1 MNLFKTYK
9 SCQSEPVGDLS
20 KRLTL
25 RNAQYDNF
33 ISKAF
38 ITACILLLCNL
49 RASHA
54 QTTPIPTRG
63 RLEIIKDSRVDS
75 LIAHRYTSGKGGKRA
90 TNSNYISAYGYRV
103 QFYSGPNR
111 KEAFSAQ
118 NRLLQM
124 HPELRTYINYK
135 EPNFKVK
142 AGDFRSRLEASKLI
156 QDLKGI
162 FSSLFIISEKIN
174 PPKLADPN
182 TTPQ

>member
-9 SCQSEPVGDLS
+9 SCQFEPVENLS
-20 KRLTL
+20 KRLML
-25 RNAQYDNF
+25 QQAQHDTFTY
-33 ISKAF
+33 KAF
-38 ITACILLLCNL
+38 IIACLLLFFNL
-49 RASHA
+49 QATHA
-54 QTTPIPTRG
+54 QTAPTRG
-63 RLEIIKDSRVDS
+63 RLEIIKDSRIDS
-75 LIAHRYTSGKGGKRA
+75 LIAHRYTVGKSGPRA
-90 TNSNYISAYGYRV
+90 TVNSNYISAYGYRV
-103 QFYSGPNR
+103 QFFNGPNR
-111 KEAFSAQ
+111 KEAFNAQ

-174 PPKLADPN
+174 PPKLADSN
-182 TTPQ
+182 TNPQ

>member
-1 MNLFKTYK
+1 MYK
-9 SCQSEPVGDLS
+9 INKVRFCKSL
-20 KRLTL
+20 L
-25 RNAQYDNF
+25 
-33 ISKAF
+33 KAVL
-38 ITACILLLCNL
+38 TACVLILLNL
-49 RASHA
+49 YTHA
-54 QTTPIPTRG
+54 QTTPTPTRG
-63 RLEIIKDSRVDS
+63 RLEIIKDSRIDS
-75 LIAHRYTSGKGGKRA
+75 LIAHRYTAGKGGKRS

-111 KEAFSAQ
+111 KEAFNAQ

-182 TTPQ
+182 TNPQ

>member
-1 MNLFKTYK
+1 MHKFKNYK
-9 SCQSEPVGDLS
+9 YGQSEPVEDLAE
-20 KRLTL
+20 RVML
-25 RNAQYDNF
+25 RQAQHDKF
-33 ISKAF
+33 IS
-38 ITACILLLCNL
+38 IVGIACLLLLFNL
-49 RASHA
+49 QTTYA
-54 QTTPIPTRG
+54 QTAPTRG
-63 RLEIIKDSRVDS
+63 HLEIIKDSRIDS
-75 LIAHRYTSGKGGKRA
+75 LIAHRYTVGKGGSSRTA
-90 TNSNYISAYGYRV
+90 SSGISAYGYRV

-111 KEAFSAQ
+111 KEAFNAQ

-142 AGDFRSRLEASKLI
+142 AGDFRSRLEATKLI

-162 FSSLFIISEKIN
+162 FSSLFIISERIN